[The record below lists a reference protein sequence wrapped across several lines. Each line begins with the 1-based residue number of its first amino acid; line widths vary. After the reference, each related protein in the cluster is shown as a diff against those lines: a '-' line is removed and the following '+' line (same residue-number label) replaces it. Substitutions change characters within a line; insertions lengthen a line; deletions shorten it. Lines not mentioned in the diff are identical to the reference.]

1 MDKTLV
7 EFLRESNK
15 IENVYDEDSLKQA
28 VLAWKYLKK
37 FKKLTRDAIW
47 GTHAILMKNQDIQEN
62 EKGQWRQ
69 IQVWV
74 GGYEAKPWFAVPDMM
89 VIWIARANRT
99 LLQRKELE
107 LDDETT
113 IDAIKSD
120 HVAFEKIH
128 PFVDGNGRV
137 GRILWQWQRLMTG
150 LPVEIIWDDKKH
162 DYYAWFDKPIRK

>member
-1 MDKTLV
+1 MDKKLE

-37 FKKLTRDAIW
+37 FKKITRDAIW
-47 GTHAILMKNQDIQEN
+47 GTHAILMKDQDLQEN
-62 EKGQWRQ
+62 EKGQYRQ
-69 IQVWV
+69 IQVMI
-74 GGYEAKPWFAVPDMM
+74 GGYEAKPWYAVPDLMFNWM
-89 VIWIARANRT
+89 KRANMT
-99 LLQRKELE
+99 LRQAKELE
-107 LDDETT
+107 LDDEAK

-137 GRILWQWQRLMTG
+137 GRILWQWQRLAIG
-150 LPVEIIWDDKKH
+150 LPIGVIYADERH
-162 DYYAWFDKPIRK
+162 DYYDWFDRRISK